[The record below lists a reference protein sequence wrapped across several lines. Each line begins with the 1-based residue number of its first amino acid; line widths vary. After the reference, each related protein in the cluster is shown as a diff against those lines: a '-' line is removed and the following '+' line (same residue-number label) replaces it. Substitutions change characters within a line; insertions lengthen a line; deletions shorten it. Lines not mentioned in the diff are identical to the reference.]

1 MSKVKEEIEITGRGE
16 VDVET
21 SDLITAEEKA
31 PDIRTMK
38 CKRNLRVKF
47 SDQELL
53 DIMRKKTALETAK
66 SKEEQNAKNA
76 ADQYKNDI
84 KKMDSQLCEY
94 HGFLSAEAKFVDIDC
109 REIYN
114 YDAMT
119 YAVVRQDTGE
129 VVEGSC
135 RALYPHE
142 RQKVIPGTDPE
153 PKPADPSPSVSE
165 AESAEG
171 IASDDV
177 SEAKST
183 EGIASDD
190 VSEAPPHDDVPF
202 DDGED
207 AHEEAADSF
216 ESLDSPPAENRETPE
231 DIAAFL
237 EKPLA
242 KILRRA
248 IGCRDHSA
256 SAKPKEGAHFDRL
269 VQMGLL
275 GHANEAREHPLTGI
289 GKDVAKAIVKANPK
303 G

>member
-177 SEAKST
+177 SD
-183 EGIASDD
+183 ASQVTDM
-190 VSEAPPHDDVPF
+190 DVPF
-202 DDGED
+202 DDGDD
-207 AHEEAADSF
+207 AHEEAADSC
-216 ESLDSPPAENRETPE
+216 ESLDTPPAENRETPE